1 MPPDDR
7 TPAWRRYLR
16 FWRSNTAGDVR
27 DELAFHL
34 ESAVDELVASGMSR
48 DDARRIATERFG
60 DLESIRRTLYTLS
73 DQRERTMRRTE
84 WLDTIRQDLLF
95 GMRQLRKTPGFTAVA
110 VITLA
115 LGIGA

>member
-1 MPPDDR
+1 MKHHDR

-16 FWRSNTAGDVR
+16 FWRPSSAGDVR

-34 ESAVDELVASGMSR
+34 ESAIDELVAGGMSR
-48 DDARRIATERFG
+48 GDARRIAAERFG
-60 DLESIRRTLYTLS
+60 DLENIRRTLYTLS

-95 GMRQLRKTPGFTAVA
+95 GLRQLRKTPGFTAV
-110 VITLA
+110 
-115 LGIGA
+115 